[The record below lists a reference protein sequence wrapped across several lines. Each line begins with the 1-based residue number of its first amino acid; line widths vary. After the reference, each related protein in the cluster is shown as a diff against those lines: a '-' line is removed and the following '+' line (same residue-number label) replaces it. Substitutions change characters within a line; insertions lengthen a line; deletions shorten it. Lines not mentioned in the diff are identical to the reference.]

1 MLVAQNWLSRL
12 LRGVNPSWDGVS
24 AEEMDAAF
32 VRVGF
37 ETEGFEP
44 IPETT
49 GPLVIGRV
57 ESIEELTG
65 FKKPI
70 RHCMVN
76 VGNANGTGELQSIIC
91 GARNFS
97 EGDMVV
103 VALPGC
109 VLPGD
114 FAISARETYWPY
126 VCGHDL
132 FRSGIGADPA
142 TEQRHYHA

>member
-49 GPLVIGRV
+49 GPLVIGPRAAQV
-57 ESIEELTG
+57 SPGYRSI
-65 FKKPI
+65 
-70 RHCMVN
+70 
-76 VGNANGTGELQSIIC
+76 
-91 GARNFS
+91 
-97 EGDMVV
+97 
-103 VALPGC
+103 
-109 VLPGD
+109 
-114 FAISARETYWPY
+114 
-126 VCGHDL
+126 
-132 FRSGIGADPA
+132 RSRAC
-142 TEQRHYHA
+142 

>member
-97 EGDMVV
+97 EGDTVV

-114 FAISARETYWPY
+114 FSI
-126 VCGHDL
+126 
-132 FRSGIGADPA
+132 
-142 TEQRHYHA
+142 

>member
-65 FKKPI
+65 LKSP
-70 RHCMVN
+70 
-76 VGNANGTGELQSIIC
+76 
-91 GARNFS
+91 
-97 EGDMVV
+97 
-103 VALPGC
+103 
-109 VLPGD
+109 
-114 FAISARETYWPY
+114 FAIAW
-126 VCGHDL
+126 
-132 FRSGIGADPA
+132 
-142 TEQRHYHA
+142 

>member
-49 GPLVIGRV
+49 GPLVPGTSQRATWLWWRFLAVCCLVISPFRLG
-57 ESIEELTG
+57 
-65 FKKPI
+65 KP
-70 RHCMVN
+70 MV
-76 VGNANGTGELQSIIC
+76 ACLR
-91 GARNFS
+91 A
-97 EGDMVV
+97 
-103 VALPGC
+103 
-109 VLPGD
+109 
-114 FAISARETYWPY
+114 
-126 VCGHDL
+126 
-132 FRSGIGADPA
+132 
-142 TEQRHYHA
+142 